1 MTFVVYYNLISF
13 SQAWVSSGRLG
24 MGAALALLHGSAF
37 AAALA
42 LLWWR
47 DHAAV
52 FSLRRRA
59 APAPTPAKAGAA
71 A

>member
-1 MTFVVYYNLISF
+1 MAFVVYYNLISF

-37 AAALA
+37 AASLA

-52 FSLRRRA
+52 LHWRRRA
-59 APAPTPAKAGAA
+59 TAATAHAGAA

>member
-1 MTFVVYYNLISF
+1 MIIV
-13 SQAWVSSGRLG
+13 
-24 MGAALALLHGSAF
+24 HGSAF

-52 FSLRRRA
+52 FRFGLRRKARA
-59 APAPTPAKAGAA
+59 
-71 A
+71 

>member
-1 MTFVVYYNLISF
+1 
-13 SQAWVSSGRLG
+13 

-37 AAALA
+37 SAALA

-52 FSLRRRA
+52 FSWRRRA
-59 APAPTPAKAGAA
+59 VPAPAPANAGAA

>member
-1 MTFVVYYNLISF
+1 
-13 SQAWVSSGRLG
+13 
-24 MGAALALLHGSAF
+24 MGAALLGLHGAAF

-52 FSLRRRA
+52 LRWRRRA
-59 APAPTPAKAGAA
+59 QRAGT
-71 A
+71 